1 MRVWAKTLLMAAAL
15 VLALPGAVA
24 AVDGGPRVTPVVKAV
39 RAVAPAVVNITTERV
54 VEREMNPFRG
64 LFGDDAM
71 TPFLDEFFGQSRKQ
85 RFTRSS
91 LGSGVIID
99 GRKGLVLTNDHVIS
113 GAASIRARLN
123 DGREFDAELVGS
135 DPDFDL
141 AVLKLSEARNLP
153 AVRMGDSNGIM
164 IGETVIAIGNPYGF
178 SHTVT
183 TGVVSALNR
192 SIRTR
197 NGAYTDFIQTDAAIN
212 PGNSG
217 GPLLN
222 IMGELVG
229 LNTAIQAGA
238 EGIGFAIPINKARR
252 VVKELVDQ
260 GYVAHVWL
268 GVTGQNLD
276 QAAAGYFGLN
286 STQGMLV
293 TEVFDN
299 SPARAAGLR
308 LGDVILAVDQ
318 TPIDDKE
325 HYLDILRN
333 YTSGQRP
340 VLTVLRDNQRRD
352 IRVDLTPFT
361 EDDAKE
367 LAWLRWGLALDH
379 EPARGALRVA
389 SVRQGGPARTLG
401 LEPGDRV
408 RKIAGYSVSS
418 YADFARAFQRYRMN
432 GRVLMLVERGGR
444 GYYVKL
450 RI

>member
-1 MRVWAKTLLMAAAL
+1 
-15 VLALPGAVA
+15 
-24 AVDGGPRVTPVVKAV
+24 
-39 RAVAPAVVNITTERV
+39 
-54 VEREMNPFRG
+54 
-64 LFGDDAM
+64 
-71 TPFLDEFFGQSRKQ
+71 
-85 RFTRSS
+85 
-91 LGSGVIID
+91 VIID

-153 AVRMGDSNGIM
+153 AVRMGDSGGIM

-260 GYVAHVWL
+260 GYVAHVWS

-286 STQGMLV
+286 STRGMLV
-293 TEVFDN
+293 TEVFEN

-318 TPIDDKE
+318 APIDDKE

-340 VLTVLRDNQRRD
+340 TLTVLRDNERRE

-361 EDDAKE
+361 EDHAKE

>member
-1 MRVWAKTLLMAAAL
+1 
-15 VLALPGAVA
+15 
-24 AVDGGPRVTPVVKAV
+24 
-39 RAVAPAVVNITTERV
+39 
-54 VEREMNPFRG
+54 
-64 LFGDDAM
+64 
-71 TPFLDEFFGQSRKQ
+71 
-85 RFTRSS
+85 
-91 LGSGVIID
+91 
-99 GRKGLVLTNDHVIS
+99 
-113 GAASIRARLN
+113 
-123 DGREFDAELVGS
+123 
-135 DPDFDL
+135 
-141 AVLKLSEARNLP
+141 
-153 AVRMGDSNGIM
+153 
-164 IGETVIAIGNPYGF
+164 
-178 SHTVT
+178 
-183 TGVVSALNR
+183 
-192 SIRTR
+192 
-197 NGAYTDFIQTDAAIN
+197 
-212 PGNSG
+212 
-217 GPLLN
+217 
-222 IMGELVG
+222 
-229 LNTAIQAGA
+229 
-238 EGIGFAIPINKARR
+238 

-276 QAAAGYFGLN
+276 QAAAGYFGLRN
-286 STQGMLV
+286 TRGMLV
-293 TEVFDN
+293 TEVFEH

-318 TPIDDKE
+318 VPIDDKE

-340 VLTVLRDNQRRD
+340 TLTVLRDNERRD

-361 EDDAKE
+361 EDHAKE

-379 EPARGALRVA
+379 EPASGALRVA

-408 RKIAGYSVSS
+408 RKIAGYTVSS